1 MFKNPYWY
9 KHCRLTDE
17 QRRRVREY
25 EKELERRQEPIDLS
39 ECTLVESLPDVKD
52 VEPVIEEEYV
62 FDNDTYVF

>member
-9 KHCRLTDE
+9 KHYRLTDE

-25 EKELERRQEPIDLS
+25 EKELERSQEPIDLS
-39 ECTLVESLPDVKD
+39 EGTLVTSLSDVKD

-62 FDNDTYVF
+62 FDNDAYVF